1 MNQKIGN
8 LAVKKVAI
16 TYVVAT
22 IIWHVVMWLF
32 IFLFVLPAHAAETGA
47 CYNIA
52 DSDARTYCL
61 ARAHREPSM
70 CYSIKAAET
79 RALCLAE
86 VRK

>member
-1 MNQKIGN
+1 MRKI
-8 LAVKKVAI
+8 
-16 TYVVAT
+16 
-22 IIWHVVMWLF
+22 
-32 IFLFVLPAHAAETGA
+32 IFLLIAFAIAFWMLPFAMLTHAAETGA

-70 CYSIKAAET
+70 CYSIKAAEI

>member
-1 MNQKIGN
+1 MKLFFSYFGASIA
-8 LAVKKVAI
+8 AVV
-16 TYVVAT
+16 
-22 IIWHVVMWLF
+22 
-32 IFLFVLPAHAAETGA
+32 FVLVLAGVRYAHAAETGA

-70 CYSIKAAET
+70 CYSIKSADM
-79 RALCLAE
+79 RSMCLAE

>member
-1 MNQKIGN
+1 M
-8 LAVKKVAI
+8 KKA
-16 TYVVAT
+16 
-22 IIWHVVMWLF
+22 
-32 IFLFVLPAHAAETGA
+32 IFLLIAFAIAFWMLPFAMIASAAETGA

-61 ARAHREPSM
+61 ARAHRDPSI
-70 CYSIKAAET
+70 CYSIKAAEI